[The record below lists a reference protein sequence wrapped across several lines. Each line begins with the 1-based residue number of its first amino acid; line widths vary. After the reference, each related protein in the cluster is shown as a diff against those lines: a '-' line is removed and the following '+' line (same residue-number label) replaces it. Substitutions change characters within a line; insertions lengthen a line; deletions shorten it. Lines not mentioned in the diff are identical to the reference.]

1 MQQGANR
8 YAEQVL
14 GELDSRLQ
22 ELAKVVIGGRRE
34 LIRLQSTDVEAS
46 APSTESKTVSIN
58 RNRRSGG
65 RIKEAAGGKR

>member
-1 MQQGANR
+1 M
-8 YAEQVL
+8 L

-46 APSTESKTVSIN
+46 EPSTESKAVSIN